1 MCCTYLHKV
10 LCTISV
16 LLSLEILIELLA
28 SLSLIRLESQ
38 FRKLILKIQFLQNC
52 SFYQNVSYQS
62 GFPRE
67 QAQKERG
74 RGIYGKELLHAIIET
89 DI

>member
-1 MCCTYLHKV
+1 MDCQYSL
-10 LCTISV
+10 
-16 LLSLEILIELLA
+16 LEIKSLATLYLIGLV
-28 SLSLIRLESQ
+28 SQFQKPQDQ

-67 QAQKERG
+67 QAQKERE